1 MNPGLSALVVHDLKN
16 RLAVHAQHLAEA
28 QAAHPALDAVVR
40 PLRDDVDALQRRLIA
55 FLTLYRADAG
65 GLSTDEQE
73 EDPAR
78 LAGQL
83 ARVAAALGAG
93 RGLRVDVDV
102 ARAPA
107 SWFLD
112 AYLVGL
118 ALEAAVDNA
127 VRFAASTVRVVAET
141 RRVDGADTL
150 VLAVEDDGPGPG
162 GMPADGAD
170 ASASTGLG
178 HALSRMVARL
188 HRVDGRAGEV
198 ALVDLAA
205 AGASRGARFE
215 MRLP

>member
-1 MNPGLSALVVHDLKN
+1 M
-16 RLAVHAQHLAEA
+16 
-28 QAAHPALDAVVR
+28 R

-107 SWFLD
+107 SGSSTRTWS
-112 AYLVGL
+112 ASPSRP
-118 ALEAAVDNA
+118 AVDNA

-141 RRVDGADTL
+141 RRVDGADTCPRGRGGMT
-150 VLAVEDDGPGPG
+150 APGPG
-162 GMPADGAD
+162 GTPADGAD

>member
-16 RLAVHAQHLAEA
+16 RLAAHAQHLAEVHD
-28 QAAHPALDAVVR
+28 AHPAIEAALR

-78 LAGQL
+78 LAAQL
-83 ARVAAALGAG
+83 ARVAATLGTR
-93 RGLRVDVDV
+93 RGLRVELDA

-118 ALEAAVDNA
+118 ALEAAIDNA
-127 VRFAASTVRVVAET
+127 VRFAATGVRVVAEA
-141 RRVDGADTL
+141 RRVDGADAL

-162 GMPADGAD
+162 GMPADEAD

-178 HALSRMVARL
+178 HALGRMVARL

-198 ALVDLAA
+198 ALIDLGATGAA
-205 AGASRGARFE
+205 RGARFE